1 MKQSSEQESSPE
13 KTTSGALHSFFGVFS
28 GLSTA
33 FTKLS
38 SNLTTGN
45 LHLPG
50 APTVGAGKS
59 IFNVNSP
66 DKNIADAQ
74 ISNSAVPAYNGSES
88 APTGDDIATLDL
100 ASQQLLLAIEKEPG
114 NPSLHNQ
121 LGLIY
126 AESGQSDKALQNFQ
140 KAIELA
146 RTQLTLLNAQEKAAL
161 SQKNSSATAKI
172 VLAGSKLSND
182 LAAAHSSLARIYDKL
197 GQHDRVVAELDMLN
211 HDISFGSGL
220 SPAIAAKTAREASPV
235 HRLSSECLQKLARAE
250 ALSQANRL
258 PEAMQLYKQVLKID
272 PQVGIAHEKLGL
284 AAESSSNFWLAK
296 QELQAALSLNPAD
309 ANCNVHLGTVYQAL
323 SEPAKA
329 RAEFLKALN
338 IDPKNTLALFNL
350 ANICASQNQVPEAIR
365 IYQKLVAV
373 SPSMPAAHNNLA
385 MSYAMQ
391 HDYPH
396 AIDEYGRALALEPDL
411 ASSHYGL
418 GMALYNVK
426 DYRASI
432 SELKR
437 ALALN
442 PSYLDA
448 REKIELAYRK
458 LNDTSSSIAK
468 N

>member
-1 MKQSSEQESSPE
+1 MKTSSEQESAPE
-13 KTTSGALHSFFGVFS
+13 KATSGALHSFFN

-33 FTKLS
+33 FIKLS
-38 SNLTTGN
+38 SNLTTGSGHVPAGVQSSAGEKLFN
-45 LHLPG
+45 
-50 APTVGAGKS
+50 VNGAGK
-59 IFNVNSP
+59 I
-66 DKNIADAQ
+66 IAR
-74 ISNSAVPAYNGSES
+74 
-88 APTGDDIATLDL
+88 APTDAYSGDASSGAGGVSTSDDIASLDL
-100 ASQQLLLAIEKEPG
+100 ASRQLLTAIDKDPG
-114 NPSLHNQ
+114 NPALHNQ

-126 AESGQSDKALQNFQ
+126 AESGQSDKAVQNFQ

-146 RTQLTLLNAQEKAAL
+146 RTQLTLLNTQEKAAL
-161 SQKNSSATAKI
+161 SQRDSSATARI

-182 LAAAHSSLARIYDKL
+182 LSAAHSSLARIYDKL

-220 SPAIAAKTAREASPV
+220 AAAVAVKSSKESSPV

-258 PEAMQLYKQVLKID
+258 PEAMQLYKQVLKMD
-272 PQVGIAHEKLGL
+272 PQVSIAHEKLGL
-284 AAESSSNFWLAK
+284 AAEGSGNFWLAK

-309 ANCNVHLGTVYQAL
+309 SNCNVHLGTVYQSL

-338 IDPKNTLALFNL
+338 VDPKNTLALFHL
-350 ANICASQNQVPEAIR
+350 ANICAAQNQTAEAIR
-365 IYQKLVAV
+365 TYQKLVV
-373 SPSMPAAHNNLA
+373 INPSMPAAHNNLA
-385 MSYAMQ
+385 MTFAMQ
-391 HDYPH
+391 RDYPH
-396 AIDEYGRALALEPDL
+396 AIDEYGRALALDPDL

-458 LNDTSSSIAK
+458 LNDTSSSIAR